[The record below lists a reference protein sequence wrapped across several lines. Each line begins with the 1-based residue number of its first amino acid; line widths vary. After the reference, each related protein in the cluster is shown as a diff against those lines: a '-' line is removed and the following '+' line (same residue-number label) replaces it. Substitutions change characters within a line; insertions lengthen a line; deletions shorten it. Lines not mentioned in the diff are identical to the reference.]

1 LTERQTR
8 QRLAAILAADAVGY
22 SRLMSADDHG
32 TVAALEAARAV
43 FSKQILASQ
52 GRVVDMAGDS
62 VLAVFETAAGA
73 VSAALA
79 AQADL
84 EAAMSEVAAEKRL
97 LFRIGVHLGDI
108 IEKTDGTIYG
118 DGVNVAARLQALAP
132 SGGIVIS
139 EAVRGSVKNR
149 VAARFVDLGKQAIKN
164 IAEPVRAFQ
173 VQATSGRTSLGT
185 QWRRSG
191 SLSLRAGGMQC
202 TAACRSAALRIMPRA
217 NRSLCFRSRI

>member
-1 LTERQTR
+1 MADTGLR

-32 TVAALEAARAV
+32 TVAALDAARAV
-43 FSKQILASQ
+43 FRKHILASH

-79 AQADL
+79 TQTAL
-84 EAAMSEVAAEKRL
+84 EAAVGEVPAEQRL
-97 LFRIGVHLGDI
+97 LFRIGVHLGDV
-108 IEKTDGTIYG
+108 IEKTDGSIYG
-118 DGVNVAARLQALAP
+118 EGVNVAARLQALAP

-149 VAARFVDLGKQAIKN
+149 VAARFVDLGKQSVKN

-173 VQATSGRTSLGT
+173 VQGTSGKASGMGPGVGA
-185 QWRRSG
+185 RRAWW
-191 SLSLRAGGMQC
+191 RAGGV
-202 TAACRSAALRIMPRA
+202 
-217 NRSLCFRSRI
+217 